1 MELKMEEEI
10 EDKIQEILGINIDVK
25 YVGIG
30 IYDVF
35 FKKAGELDSIRY
47 FYDKNITMERNIGQ
61 IIYKITNEL
70 EK

>member
-1 MELKMEEEI
+1 MEEEFEEI
-10 EDKIQEILGINIDVK
+10 LREILGINIDVK

-35 FKKAGELDSIRY
+35 FKKSGNLDSIRY
-47 FYDKNITMERNIGQ
+47 FYDKSLTKERNIGQ